1 VRPKNNGKLFAL
13 DRFDANGYTPR
24 RLPVVSH
31 RQQFPNNYEKDFQM
45 SFNFFD
51 WVRDG
56 VKNSVLHG
64 VNDAVHAMGM
74 PPEENNKDKVLGWLK
89 SNADSEAPVRRIA
102 TGAAPAG
109 TKKLGRSLSEIAT
122 KEAS

>member
-1 VRPKNNGKLFAL
+1 
-13 DRFDANGYTPR
+13 
-24 RLPVVSH
+24 
-31 RQQFPNNYEKDFQM
+31 M

-64 VNDAVHAMGM
+64 VNDAVNAMGM
-74 PPEENNKDKVLGWLK
+74 PPEDSNKDKVLGWLQSSD
-89 SNADSEAPVRRIA
+89 SNPPARRI
-102 TGAAPAG
+102 TSSGGSG
-109 TKKLGRSLSEIAT
+109 TKKLGRSLSDIAV

>member
-1 VRPKNNGKLFAL
+1 M
-13 DRFDANGYTPR
+13 
-24 RLPVVSH
+24 S
-31 RQQFPNNYEKDFQM
+31 

-64 VNDAVHAMGM
+64 VNDAVNAMGM
-74 PPEENNKDKVLGWLK
+74 PPEESSKDKVLGYLIR
-89 SNADSEAPVRRIA
+89 NADSDVPVRRI
-102 TGAAPAG
+102 TGGAASGAKKTPA
-109 TKKLGRSLSEIAT
+109 LGRTLSDVA